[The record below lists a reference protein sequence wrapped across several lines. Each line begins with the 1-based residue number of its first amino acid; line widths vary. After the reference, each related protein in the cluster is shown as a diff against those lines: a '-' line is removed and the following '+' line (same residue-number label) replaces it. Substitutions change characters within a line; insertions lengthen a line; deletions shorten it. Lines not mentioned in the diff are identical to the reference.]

1 MKNKKKQ
8 TSLSSLTAIAMTLP
22 GIASA
27 QENSVLRPETA
38 LKYTHYDETKNRYQI
53 DVYNGFLSVPIT
65 EKLAI
70 NLNFNRETMS
80 GASPR
85 MNASEAFLNPNASTH
100 KLVEVKSGATIEDQ
114 RHEVKAKLIY
124 KGDADYGLGSAYSIE
139 KDYRSTTLFGDTTLY
154 FNKKNTAVTLAV
166 SLSGD
171 NVDPSAKPPTLSLSL
186 PSRVYWNMGHK
197 NTQKYH
203 LGVRQDLTK
212 QSFIQQNFEY
222 TVDTG
227 FLSDPYKLIF
237 TYGDARTSIR
247 PGTLFVGPSLTFP
260 VGFSIDYDR
269 RPNFREAYS
278 AVTRYVH
285 YLESFGSSA
294 HFDYRFS
301 ANSWKIKS
309 HTFTLAYYQ
318 PWETWEFNPSVR
330 FYTQSE
336 ADFYGMAFTNAPG
349 APFPA
354 RPLLQNGNGSSDYRL
369 ASFGSINGE
378 FRVSKNFTPDIKAS
392 ILVGYNHRSYR
403 YGFNSKDVQK
413 NTGNL
418 FATRYASISIKVLF

>member
-1 MKNKKKQ
+1 MKKNEKKM
-8 TSLSSLTAIAMTLP
+8 SALSSLTAIAMTLP
-22 GIASA
+22 GIAFA
-27 QENSVLRPETA
+27 QENAVLRPETA

-65 EKLAI
+65 EKLAL

-80 GASPR
+80 GASTSLMAPGDFFGHGG
-85 MNASEAFLNPNASTH
+85 SPNQLIEIKT
-100 KLVEVKSGATIEDQ
+100 GATIQDQ
-114 RHEVKAKLIY
+114 RSEAKAKLLY
-124 KGDADYGLGSAYSIE
+124 KGEGFDYGVGTSYSVE
-139 KDYRSTTLFGDTTLY
+139 NDYRSTTLFGDTTLY
-154 FNKKNTAVTLAV
+154 FNKKNTAVTLAA

-171 NVDPSAKPPTLSLSL
+171 NVDPSSKPPTISRLAAT
-186 PSRVYWNMGHK
+186 RVYWNMGHK

-222 TVDTG
+222 AVDTG
-227 FLSDPYKLIF
+227 FLSDPYKAIYIF
-237 TYGDARTSIR
+237 GDARTAIR
-247 PGTLFVGPSLTFP
+247 PGAIFLGAFSL
-260 VGFSIDYDR
+260 DYDR